1 MTTVIYIYLIATMEN
16 IAKPVVTS
24 LEEFKKNPAMFYP
37 DWHEETMKYSD
48 GLLTNPVIDT
58 ETGEL
63 REMTEVEKIKAGK
76 TVLSDGSYLDEVNET
91 IVTIAKPNE
100 WSVWDKD
107 SHTWKVDNDLLNAKL
122 KELREK
128 ALKELDEAKS
138 NYLNQ
143 SISIEKNGKKYTFEN
158 NEKNRNRLSLKMSLM
173 WVLEQ
178 DKIEKV
184 KAQNDKGLVEF
195 IELNRTELKALAT
208 KIQDIIEVADMAE
221 QMAVT
226 GLERYKIE
234 QLLELDVNDF
244 FKN

>member
-1 MTTVIYIYLIATMEN
+1 MDEAT
-16 IAKPVVTS
+16 
-24 LEEFKKNPAMFYP
+24 
-37 DWHEETMKYSD
+37 D
-48 GLLTNPVIDT
+48 
-58 ETGEL
+58 EL
-63 REMTEVEKIKAGK
+63 REMTELEKLKAGK
-76 TVLSDGSYLDEVNET
+76 IVLADGSYLDEVNET

-107 SHTWKVDNDLLNAKL
+107 SNTWKVDNDLLNAKL